1 MSRLLRSRQLLI
13 WILGL
18 VCLARVAQ
26 AQSTGATLQGGISDP
41 QRALLPGVTVV
52 ITNTE
57 TGFTRTVVTDERGW
71 YRAPALPPGPYE
83 LRAELQ
89 GFGSVVRSGLTL
101 TIGQEATINLQLELA
116 TVQETVMVTGET
128 PLVETSNSTLGTT
141 VTRSELDS
149 LPLAGRNFSGLA
161 TLSPGVAGVGSGT
174 TGLNAGGQTTRSN
187 SFLIDGASNDD
198 TVVATQRGGF
208 SLEAVR
214 EFAVLS
220 NQFSAE
226 YGMASG
232 AIVSV
237 ITRSGTNQVQGRG
250 FMFHRDDS
258 FDSQDP
264 FSKAAGSGKAP
275 FSQQRFGGFLG
286 GPIVRDRMHYFGAY
300 EGLRQRETSVVTSPL
315 AAPADREVPKSEDG
329 SQYFLKSDNRLTDAH
344 SISVRYRAD
353 SRLQTGNGIGGLDT
367 KERGSNTDGLDQ
379 DVVANETW
387 VVSSRALNELR
398 FQFARRST
406 FTNTDGYSVDGM
418 PEINRPSGR
427 LGKAQNLP
435 QGRDENRYQ
444 LVNNYTYTLGSH
456 DLKAGLDVS
465 FIRADS
471 FFPRNRDGNFQ
482 FRTDAPFNPDDL
494 STYPFQYTVARID
507 PNQPLPNDLYSVFIQ
522 DSWRARTNLT
532 FNAGVRYDRERG
544 FHKIT
549 GVPDDGDNFQ
559 PRFGFVWDPFNDNRT
574 AVRGGY
580 GHYVDQS
587 FLNIQLNVAAA
598 RRSVEIVVEN
608 PGYPDPFSRGS
619 VSNPPLSTADT
630 TPNPKTPETRSVS
643 IGMKRELRTG
653 LAVSADY
660 VHSRGYNQYAWDDL
674 NYPDPVTG
682 RRPDPSRGRVII
694 YDNYG
699 NSWHDALLVGVE
711 GRAAGRTWGVSYTL
725 SKTLRDV
732 EGFQFTPQ
740 DLNDKDA
747 DKGYADNDRR
757 HQLVANFTWPLPA
770 GFQIGAIYQG
780 RSALPFNPITG
791 TDNNR
796 DTFTNNDRPDFADPN
811 GDPRSASTYIG
822 TFTGRGGNV
831 PRNYARGDAFHSV
844 DVRASKI
851 VRLGSRRIEG
861 FVEAFNV
868 TNHVNYARP
877 TNNIRS
883 PSFGRATALLANSPM
898 RQVEFGVRFDF

>member
-1 MSRLLRSRQLLI
+1 MLRLFRVPLLICAVALLR
-13 WILGL
+13 
-18 VCLARVAQ
+18 LAGPVSGQ
-26 AQSTGATLQGGISDP
+26 TTGATLQGIISDP
-41 QRALLPGVTVV
+41 QRSLLPGVTVV
-52 ITNTE
+52 ITNVE
-57 TGFTRTVVTDERGW
+57 TGLTRSVVTDERGW

-83 LRAELQ
+83 LRAELP
-89 GFGSVVRSGLTL
+89 GFATVVRSGLTL
-101 TIGQEATINLQLELA
+101 TIGQEATINLQLDLA
-116 TVQETVMVTGET
+116 SVQETVTVTGES

-141 VTRSELDS
+141 VTRTELDS

-161 TLSPGVAGVGSGT
+161 TLSPGIASVGSGT
-174 TGLNAGGQTTRSN
+174 TGLSAGGQTTRSN

-198 TVVATQRGGF
+198 TIVATQRGGF

-220 NQFSAE
+220 NQFAAE

-237 ITRSGTNQVQGRG
+237 ITRSGTNQLQGRG
-250 FMFHRDDS
+250 FIFHRDDS
-258 FDSQDP
+258 FDAQDP
-264 FSKAAGSGKAP
+264 FSKALGSGKAP
-275 FSQQRFGGFLG
+275 FSQQRYGGFLG
-286 GPIVRDRMHYFGAY
+286 GPLVRDRMHYFGAY
-300 EGLRQRETSVVTSPL
+300 EGLRQRETAVVTSPL
-315 AAPADREVPKSEDG
+315 VAPGDREVPKSEDG
-329 SQYFLKSDNRLTDAH
+329 SQYFLKSDNRLTNAH
-344 SISVRYRAD
+344 SLFVRYRAD
-353 SRLQTGNGIGGLDT
+353 KRLTKGNNIGGLDT
-367 KERGSNTDGLDQ
+367 KERGNNTDTLDQ
-379 DVVANETW
+379 DMVANETW

-406 FTNTDGYSVDGM
+406 FSNTEGFSVDGM

-427 LGKAQNLP
+427 LGKAQNMP

-444 LVNNYTYTLGSH
+444 LVNNYTYTINAH
-456 DLKAGLDVS
+456 DLKAGFDISL
-465 FIRADS
+465 IRAES

-482 FRTDAPFNPDDL
+482 FRTDAPFNPNDP

-507 PNQPLPNDLYSVFIQ
+507 PNQPLPNDLYSFFVQ

-559 PRFGFVWDPFNDNRT
+559 PRFGFVWDPFSDNRT

-598 RRSVEIVVEN
+598 RRSVEIVIEN
-608 PGYPDPFSRGS
+608 PGFPDPFSRGS
-619 VSNPPLSTADT
+619 VSNPPPSTADT
-630 TPNPKTPETRSVS
+630 TPRPKTPETRSLS
-643 IGMKRELRTG
+643 IGLKRELRTG

-682 RRPDPSRGRVII
+682 RRPDPTRGRVII

-699 NSWHDALLVGVE
+699 SSWHDALLVGVE
-711 GRAAGRTWGVSYTL
+711 GRGAGRTWGVSYTL

-740 DLNDKDA
+740 DLRNKAA

-757 HQLVANFTWPLPA
+757 HQLVANVTWPLPG
-770 GFQIGAIYQG
+770 GFQIGAVYQG

-796 DTFTNNDRPDFADPN
+796 DTFTNNDRPDFANPN
-811 GDPRSASTYIG
+811 GDPRSASTYVG
-822 TFTGRGGNV
+822 TFTGRSGNV
-831 PRNYARGDAFHSV
+831 PRNYARGDPFHTL

-851 VRLGSRRIEG
+851 ARIQNRRIEG

-868 TNHVNYARP
+868 TNHVNFARP

-883 PSFGRATALLANSPM
+883 PSFGRATALLMNSPM
-898 RQVEFGVRFDF
+898 RQVEFGLRFDF